1 MFGESGKRNG
11 VLGTKSKGARRSSG
25 RRLACEPLE
34 SRHLMSVWGLELLK
48 VTSQFDTDGDVGG
61 QTEVTVPAGSPVT
74 ATFRYSSSVSDP
86 TIANFQ
92 IASGSKSISLEQ
104 AVVSGEY
111 QTASVTLTV
120 PVDTKLGT
128 YNLKLTVGND
138 GAGGAKVANENRAKA
153 VTVLEP
159 DSTPPLIDRPISGT
173 LGENG
178 WYTSDVTVHWKAQDA
193 QSLTSP
199 EARTD
204 VVSSDTAGTTL
215 TFSSTSIGGTASD
228 TVTIRRDATPPTI
241 TPPQDRNVEYG
252 SPISFTFLAEDAT
265 SGLAG
270 LDTFLP
276 SATDLIL
283 DAGTHTFTA
292 VAKDLA
298 GNTSTA
304 SFQVIVEP
312 KTLEGT
318 ITANDKDYDGR
329 VDATIA
335 ERALAGVRPGDEVSY
350 VGGTAAF
357 ADPEPGQDKPVT
369 ATGLALS
376 GRAAHNY
383 KVNTAATT
391 KAKIRRPAPAP
402 QADPVAV
409 IERVQINDGSAQ
421 RSMVN
426 SLTITFTAPV
436 SLDKSAFK
444 LINKGNSSPVDLVF
458 TKDDSSGKSVVTLTF
473 QGGGI
478 VGGSLADGNY
488 LLTIDVEGDGFGQG
502 SVHQFGA
509 DKADKFFRYFGD
521 SDGDRDVDG
530 TDYTRIRRSMNQ
542 ASTSSNY
549 LWYFDHLQDGTVD
562 LSDQAEFGSRI
573 RKSLAW
579 V

>member
-1 MFGESGKRNG
+1 
-11 VLGTKSKGARRSSG
+11 
-25 RRLACEPLE
+25 
-34 SRHLMSVWGLELLK
+34 MSVWGLELLQ
-48 VTSQFDTDGDVGG
+48 VNSRFDTDGGAGG
-61 QTEVTVPAGSPVT
+61 PTEVTVPAGSPVT
-74 ATFRYSSSVSDP
+74 ATFRYSSSASDP

-92 IASGSKSISLEQ
+92 IASGSNVISLEQ
-104 AVVSGEY
+104 AVASGDN

-120 PVDTKLGT
+120 PVDTKLGK
-128 YNLKLTVGND
+128 YNIKLKVGND
-138 GAGGAKVANENRAKA
+138 GPGGAKVANETRAKA
-153 VTVLEP
+153 VTVSEP
-159 DSTPPLIDRPISGT
+159 DSSPPLIAPPTISGT
-173 LGENG
+173 LGDNG
-178 WYTSDVTVHWKAQDA
+178 WYTSDVTVQWQALDA

-204 VVSSDTAGTTL
+204 VVSSDTAGTAL

-241 TPPQDRNVEYG
+241 TAPQDRRVEYG
-252 SPISFTFLAEDAT
+252 TPISFAFLAEDAT

-270 LDTFLP
+270 LDSNLP
-276 SATDLIL
+276 SRTDLIL
-283 DAGTHTFTA
+283 DAGTHTFEA
-292 VAKDLA
+292 FAKDAA

-335 ERALAGVRPGDEVSY
+335 ERALAGVRPGDELSY

-357 ADPEPGQDKPVT
+357 ADPEPGQDKLVT

-391 KAKIRRPAPAP
+391 KAKIRRPAPPPAP
-402 QADPVAV
+402 EPEPVAV
-409 IERVQINDGSAQ
+409 VESVRINDGSAQ

-426 SLTITFTAPV
+426 SLTITFTALV
-436 SLDKSAFK
+436 SLDKPAFK
-444 LINKGNSSPVDLVF
+444 LINRGNSSPVDLVF

-473 QGGGI
+473 QGEGI

-509 DKADKFFRYFGD
+509 DKADKFFRFFGD

-530 TDYTRIRRSMNQ
+530 TDYFRFASSMNQ
-542 ASTSSNY
+542 ISTSPKY
-549 LWYFDHLQDGTVD
+549 LWYFDYLQDHRVEAT
-562 LSDQAEFGSRI
+562 DQTQVVARI
-573 RKSLAW
+573 RRPLAW
-579 V
+579 A

>member
-1 MFGESGKRNG
+1 
-11 VLGTKSKGARRSSG
+11 
-25 RRLACEPLE
+25 
-34 SRHLMSVWGLELLK
+34 MSVWGLELLEI
-48 VTSQFDTDGDVGG
+48 SSRFDTDGGAGG
-61 QTEVTVPAGSPVT
+61 PTEVTVPAGSPVT
-74 ATFRYSSSVSDP
+74 ATFRYNSSASAP

-92 IASGSKSISLEQ
+92 IASGSKAISLEQ
-104 AVVSGEY
+104 AVASGDN
-111 QTASVTLTV
+111 QTASVTVTV
-120 PVDTKLGT
+120 PVDAKLGT
-128 YNLKLTVGND
+128 YNIKLKVSND
-138 GAGGAKVANENRAKA
+138 GPGGAKVANENRAKA

-159 DSTPPLIDRPISGT
+159 DSSPPLIARTISGT

-178 WYTSDVTVHWKAQDA
+178 WYTSDVTVQWQALDA

-204 VVSSDTAGTTL
+204 VVSGYTSGTTL

-241 TPPQDRNVEYG
+241 TPPQDRSVEYG
-252 SPISFTFLAEDAT
+252 TPISFTFLAEDAT

-292 VAKDLA
+292 FARDLA

-304 SFQVIVEP
+304 SFHVTVEP

-335 ERALAGVRPGDEVSY
+335 ERALAGVRPGDEVAY